1 MEYTEE
7 EKNCI
12 RELEDFAM
20 RLDYNINLFKQK
32 DLYSKEEY
40 SHYIIDNNRV
50 LNLFNDISI
59 LDICEPIKNYSKR
72 LKVRYLSYLNLYWNN
87 SLLYY
92 MEYFS

>member
-7 EKNCI
+7 EKDCI

-20 RLDYNINLFKQK
+20 RLDYNISLFKQK
-32 DLYSKEEY
+32 EEEY
-40 SHYIIDNNRV
+40 SHYIIDNDKV

-59 LDICEPIKNYSKR
+59 LDICEPIKNYSKH